1 MRLSRSASLFL
12 FAFGV
17 WTWVIWPTFVRNIWK
32 DPRSFHHG
40 PTAFLLVHVLLAV
53 VSTVAGTAI
62 GWLGWRG
69 WRGARAAAGVSSRP
83 DAT

>member
-12 FAFGV
+12 LAFGV

-69 WRGARAAAGVSSRP
+69 ARAASRVSSRP
-83 DAT
+83 GAT